1 MPDQDFFFAVDMS
14 DEPALDR
21 MVGELTGVVLGHVGY
36 AAAVKDD
43 LTRVLHAALAE
54 RVASG
59 QRRCTVRFL
68 AGDGQLQVVIAGGG
82 APEWRTTRPLP
93 VP

>member
-21 MVGELTGVVLGHVGY
+21 MVGELTAVVLGHAGY
-36 AAAVKDD
+36 AAGIKDD
-43 LTRVLHAALAE
+43 LVRALHTALAE

-59 QRRCTVRFL
+59 HPRCTVRFV
-68 AGDGQLQVVIAGGG
+68 ASDGQLQVVVAGGG
-82 APEWRTTRPLP
+82 APDWRTTRPLP